1 MILEINDLIYLITK
15 YNNISDNYFKI
26 LTNQIKNL
34 LKYICNND
42 DFFNDD
48 KIDIDIFN
56 DVEDVYGILILHYK
70 PTSIRN
76 MIGLIIRIL
85 EINELK
91 YLEKINEYKEIF
103 NTLNKYYK
111 STIGNE
117 RSNN

>member
-1 MILEINDLIYLITK
+1 
-15 YNNISDNYFKI
+15 
-26 LTNQIKNL
+26 
-34 LKYICNND
+34 
-42 DFFNDD
+42 
-48 KIDIDIFN
+48 
-56 DVEDVYGILILHYK
+56 
-70 PTSIRN
+70 

-111 STIGNE
+111 TTIGNE